1 MKPPPPPT
9 VAIPFSET
17 DPLETKD
24 APVVSTPAT
33 PDPDFTDW
41 RLELL

>member
-1 MKPPPPPT
+1 MAAT
-9 VAIPFSET
+9 LSSEI
-17 DPLETKD
+17 DPVETKD
-24 APVVSTPAT
+24 APIVPAPAP

>member
-1 MKPPPPPT
+1 MA
-9 VAIPFSET
+9 AIPSSEI
-17 DPLETKD
+17 DPVETKD
-24 APVVSTPAT
+24 APATSKPVT